1 MINYLINKFIKN
13 NQDYD
18 NPQVREKYGTLSS
31 ILSIICNLVLVVFK
45 FFVGFFTNSVA
56 IQADAFNNLS
66 DVGSNFASLF
76 GFKLANKHPDSDHPY
91 GHGRMEYIAGLVI
104 AFLIL
109 LVGLQSIRDSF
120 LKIITPEKV
129 TFSIVAVVILI
140 ISILI
145 KLWMSYFNNYIGKKI
160 NSQTLLAASKD
171 SKNDVVATLATLI
184 SLCLSLVTDLPI
196 DGIMGILV
204 SMFVIKAGIEVCH
217 DTTDPLLGQAPDP
230 KLVKSIVDYV
240 NSYDVVLGIHDLMM
254 HDYGPGR
261 KFITMHV
268 EVDGSENIMAV
279 HDSIDLIERDIN
291 NKYNI
296 LTTIHMDPIITDDKL
311 TSELKTMV
319 SHIVKS
325 IDDCYSIHDFR
336 IVDGPTHTNLIFDIL
351 IPADD
356 EIPHKELKRMVTKKI
371 QEKNSKYFT
380 VIQIDHNFV

>member
-1 MINYLINKFIKN
+1 MINYLINKFIQN

-18 NPQVREKYGTLSS
+18 NPKVREKYGTLSS

-45 FFVGFFTNSVA
+45 FFVGIFTNSIA

-109 LVGLQSIRDSF
+109 LVGVQSIKDSIF
-120 LKIITPEKV
+120 KIITPEKV
-129 TFSIVAVVILI
+129 TFSMVAVVILI

-145 KLWMSYFNNYIGKKI
+145 KLWMSYFNSYIGKKI

-196 DGIMGILV
+196 DGFMGVLV
-204 SMFVIKAGIEVCH
+204 SLFVIKAGIEVCK

-230 KLVKSIVDYV
+230 KLVQSIVDYV
-240 NSYDVVLGIHDLMM
+240 NSYDVVLGTHDLMM

-261 KFITMHV
+261 RFITMHV
-268 EVDGSENIMAV
+268 EVDGSDDIMEV

-291 NKYNI
+291 TKYNI
-296 LTTIHMDPIITDDKL
+296 LATIHMDPINTNDSL
-311 TSELKTMV
+311 TNELKASVTE
-319 SHIVKS
+319 IVKS
-325 IDDCYSIHDFR
+325 INEGYSIHDFR
-336 IVDGPTHTNLIFDIL
+336 IVSGPTHTNLIFDIL
-351 IPADD
+351 IPAGD
-356 EIPHKELKRMVTKKI
+356 EIPHKELKQLVTKKI